1 MHDQL
6 QDIKSIRL
14 FNIIDDFNREA
25 LGIQA
30 DFSPPSERVIR
41 SLDQIIAW
49 RGKPTVIRAD
59 NGSQLVSVRM
69 MEWAAKPQIHIAHI
83 LPGKPQ
89 QNAYVERFNRVPD
102 MNGIA
107 ALLLK
112 INQVQEFATQSMY
125 KYNYQRPN
133 MALEA
138 LQQNSSGYGCL
149 MNTTC

>member
-30 DFSPPSERVIR
+30 NFSPPSERIIR

-49 RGKPTVIRAD
+49 HGKPTVIRAD
-59 NGSQLVSVRM
+59 NDSQLVSVRM

-83 LPGKPQ
+83 QPGKPQ
-89 QNAYVERFNRVPD
+89 QNAYVERFNRT
-102 MNGIA
+102 A
-107 ALLLK
+107 RYEWYRSTSA
-112 INQVQEFATQSMY
+112 
-125 KYNYQRPN
+125 
-133 MALEA
+133 
-138 LQQNSSGYGCL
+138 QN
-149 MNTTC
+149 